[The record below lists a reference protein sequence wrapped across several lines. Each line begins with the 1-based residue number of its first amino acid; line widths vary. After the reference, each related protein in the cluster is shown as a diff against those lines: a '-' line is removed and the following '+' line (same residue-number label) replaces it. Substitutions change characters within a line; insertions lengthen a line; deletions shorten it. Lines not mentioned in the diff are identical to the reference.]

1 MRSVLAFSTSFVMF
15 YLFAPYVIA
24 SLVLAFVLMA
34 RNPIIS
40 LVVLF
45 ALLAFARRR

>member
-1 MRSVLAFSTSFVMF
+1 MRSVLAFSASFVVF

-24 SLVLAFVLMA
+24 GFALAFVFMA

-45 ALLAFARRR
+45 ALLAFARRG